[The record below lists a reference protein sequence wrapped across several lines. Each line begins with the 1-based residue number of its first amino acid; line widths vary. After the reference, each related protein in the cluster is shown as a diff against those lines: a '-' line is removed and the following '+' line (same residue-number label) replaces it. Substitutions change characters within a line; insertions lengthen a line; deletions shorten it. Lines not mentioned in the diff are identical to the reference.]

1 MAALSEEFL
10 SENDL
15 EAVLNTNCCYEYS
28 GNASEAAE
36 KIATDKKD
44 YHKCSLCVT
53 ALQKHNTNNSKKLL
67 GHL

>member
-15 EAVLNTNCCYEYS
+15 EAVLNTNRCYEYS

-44 YHKCSLCVT
+44 YQSVPCVLQHCKSITLIT
-53 ALQKHNTNNSKKLL
+53 AKSY
-67 GHL
+67 